1 MKRGNDQNLRSYLE
15 KAKGP
20 ASLETSFNLSNQPTK
35 GFMKI
40 LITSIPGA
48 GHLNPLLSIASL
60 LVESGHEVAVQVNED
75 LRPAVEAAGHRFLSE
90 IPNALTSGGYYF
102 ETYPERMQKS
112 PGMEMTG
119 YDLVHFFARNIAA
132 QSASLKMALY
142 DFQAD
147 LILADSLYWGTLP
160 MLVGPR
166 DNRPAIAHLGISVVN
181 IGSGKNIPMRP
192 NETPEQHEA
201 ELQLRE
207 RFILQPAQQAV
218 NTALASLGYPALPC
232 PILEAMT
239 RLPDLYL
246 HPGIESFEYPDS
258 NSKVRYIGAL
268 PTPTGQPKLPEW
280 WQQIDRTK
288 SLVLVTQGTVA
299 NRDLGQV
306 IAPALVALGGRE
318 DVTIIVT
325 TGGQPV
331 ESIPV
336 AIPSNARIASFL
348 PYAQIMPEIDLLIT
362 NGGYGTV
369 NMAISH
375 GIPVISAGLTEDKE
389 EVSAHVQWSGA
400 GIDLRTDQAT
410 PEAIRHAVDE
420 IFTQPGYHER
430 AQQLSIEFARHDVK
444 SELLSLIEECVRD
457 TVSA

>member
-1 MKRGNDQNLRSYLE
+1 
-15 KAKGP
+15 
-20 ASLETSFNLSNQPTK
+20 
-35 GFMKI
+35 
-40 LITSIPGA
+40 
-48 GHLNPLLSIASL
+48 

-90 IPNALTSGGYYF
+90 IPNAQTSGAYYF
-102 ETYPERMQKS
+102 DTYPERMQKS

-147 LILADSLYWGTLP
+147 LILADSIYWGTLP

-166 DNRPAIAHLGISVVN
+166 DKRPAIAHLGVSVVN
-181 IGSGKNIPMRP
+181 IGSGKNIPIRSD
-192 NETPEQHEA
+192 ETPEQREA
-201 ELQLRE
+201 ERQLRE
-207 RFILQPAQQAV
+207 RLILQPAQRAV
-218 NTALASLGYPALPC
+218 NAALASLGYPALPC

-239 RLPDLYL
+239 ELPDLYL

-258 NSKVRYIGAL
+258 NSKVQYIGAL
-268 PTPTGQPKLPEW
+268 PTPAGQPTLPEW
-280 WQQIDRTK
+280 WKHLDRTK
-288 SLVLVTQGTVA
+288 RLVLITQGTIA
-299 NRDLGQV
+299 NRDFGQV
-306 IAPALVALGGRE
+306 IAPALVALGGRD

-375 GIPVISAGLTEDKE
+375 GIPIISGGLTEDKE

-400 GIDLRTDQAT
+400 GIDLRANQAT
-410 PEAIRHAVDE
+410 PEAIKHAVDE
-420 IFTQPGYHER
+420 IFTQPGYRER
-430 AQQLSIEFARHDVK
+430 AKQLSLEFATHDVEA
-444 SELLSLIEECVRD
+444 ELLSLIEECISE
-457 TVSA
+457 TVGA

>member
-1 MKRGNDQNLRSYLE
+1 
-15 KAKGP
+15 
-20 ASLETSFNLSNQPTK
+20 
-35 GFMKI
+35 MKI
-40 LITSIPGA
+40 LIASIPAA
-48 GHLNPLLSIASL
+48 GHLNPLLSIASV
-60 LVESGHEVAVQVNED
+60 LVESGHEVAVQVSED
-75 LRPAVEAAGHRFLSE
+75 LRAAVESAGHRFLSE
-90 IPNALTSGGYYF
+90 IPNAQTSGGYYF

-132 QSASLKMALY
+132 QSASLKMALH
-142 DFQAD
+142 DFPAD
-147 LILADSLYWGTLP
+147 LILADSIYWGTLP

-166 DNRPAIAHLGISVVN
+166 DKRPAIAHLGVSVVN

-192 NETPEQHEA
+192 GETPEQREA

-207 RFILQPAQQAV
+207 RFMLQPAQQAV
-218 NTALASLGYPALPC
+218 NAALAGLGYPALPC

-239 RLPDLYL
+239 ELPDLYL

-268 PTPTGQPKLPEW
+268 PTPAGQLKLPEW

-288 SLVLVTQGTVA
+288 HLVLVTQGTVA

-336 AIPSNARIASFL
+336 AIPSNTRIASFL

-375 GIPVISAGLTEDKE
+375 GVPIISAGLTEDKE

-400 GIDLRTDQAT
+400 GIDLRTNQAT
-410 PEAIRHAVDE
+410 PEAIKHAVDE
-420 IFTQPGYHER
+420 IFTRPGYRKR
-430 AQQLSIEFARHDVK
+430 AQQLSLEFASHDVE

>member
-1 MKRGNDQNLRSYLE
+1 
-15 KAKGP
+15 
-20 ASLETSFNLSNQPTK
+20 
-35 GFMKI
+35 
-40 LITSIPGA
+40 
-48 GHLNPLLSIASL
+48 
-60 LVESGHEVAVQVNED
+60 
-75 LRPAVEAAGHRFLSE
+75 
-90 IPNALTSGGYYF
+90 
-102 ETYPERMQKS
+102 
-112 PGMEMTG
+112 MEMTG

-166 DNRPAIAHLGISVVN
+166 DKRPAIAHLGVSVVN

-192 NETPEQHEA
+192 DETPEQREA

-207 RFILQPAQQAV
+207 RFVLQPAQQAV
-218 NTALASLGYPALPC
+218 NAALASLDCPALPC

-239 RLPDLYL
+239 ELPDLYL

-258 NSKVRYIGAL
+258 NSKVQYIGAL
-268 PTPTGQPKLPEW
+268 PTPAGQPKLAEW

-288 SLVLVTQGTVA
+288 RLVLVTQGTVA

-306 IAPALVALGGRE
+306 IAPALIALGGKE
-318 DVTIIVT
+318 DATIIVT

-348 PYAQIMPEIDLLIT
+348 PYGQIMPEIDLLIT

-389 EVSAHVQWSGA
+389 EVSAHVQWSGS
-400 GIDLRTDQAT
+400 GIDLRTSQAT
-410 PEAIRHAVDE
+410 AEAIKHAVDE
-420 IFTQPGYHER
+420 IYMQPGYRER
-430 AQQLSIEFARHDVK
+430 AKRLALEFAAHDAK
-444 SELLSLIEECVRD
+444 AELLALIERCVPD
-457 TVSA
+457 TTAYSS

>member
-1 MKRGNDQNLRSYLE
+1 
-15 KAKGP
+15 
-20 ASLETSFNLSNQPTK
+20 
-35 GFMKI
+35 MKI
-40 LITSIPGA
+40 LIASIPGT
-48 GHLNPLLSIASL
+48 GHLNPLLSIATL
-60 LVESGHEVAVQVNED
+60 MVQYGHEVAVQVSED
-75 LRPAVEAAGHRFLSE
+75 LRPAVESAGHRFLSE
-90 IPNALTSGGYYF
+90 IPNAQTSAGYYF
-102 ETYPERMQKS
+102 ETYPERMQKV
-112 PGMEMTG
+112 PGMEMSG
-119 YDLVHFFARNIAA
+119 FDLVHFFARNIAA

-142 DFQAD
+142 DFPAD
-147 LILADSLYWGTLP
+147 LILADSIYWGTLP

-166 DNRPAIAHLGISVVN
+166 DKRPAIAHLGVSVVN

-192 NETPEQHEA
+192 NETPEQRKTEM
-201 ELQLRE
+201 QLRE
-207 RFILQPAQQAV
+207 RFMLQPAQQAV
-218 NTALASLGYPALPC
+218 NAALAGLGYPALSC

-239 RLPDLYL
+239 ELPDLYL

-258 NSKVRYIGAL
+258 KSKVRYIGGL
-268 PTPTGQPKLPEW
+268 PTPAGQPKLPEW

-288 SLVLVTQGTVA
+288 RLVLITQGTVA

-306 IAPALVALGGRE
+306 IAPALAALGGRE

-325 TGGQPV
+325 TGGQPA

-348 PYAQIMPEIDLLIT
+348 PYAQVMPEIDLLIT

-375 GIPVISAGLTEDKE
+375 GKPIISAGLTEDKE

-400 GIDLRTDQAT
+400 GIDLRANQAT
-410 PEAIRHAVDE
+410 PEAIRRAVDE
-420 IFTQPGYHER
+420 IFTEPGYRKR
-430 AQQLSIEFARHDVK
+430 AQQFSLEFASHDVEA
-444 SELLSLIEECVRD
+444 ELLSLVEGCVRE

>member
-1 MKRGNDQNLRSYLE
+1 
-15 KAKGP
+15 
-20 ASLETSFNLSNQPTK
+20 
-35 GFMKI
+35 MKI
-40 LITSIPGA
+40 LIASTAAA

-75 LRPAVEAAGHRFLSE
+75 QRPVVEAAGHRFLSE
-90 IPNALTSGGYYF
+90 IPNAQTSGSYYF
-102 ETYPERMQKS
+102 DSYPERKQKS

-166 DNRPAIAHLGISVVN
+166 DKRPAIAHLGVSVVN

-192 NETPEQHEA
+192 DETPEQREA

-207 RFILQPAQQAV
+207 RFVLQPAQQAV
-218 NTALASLGYPALPC
+218 NAALASLDCPALPC

-239 RLPDLYL
+239 ELPDLYL

-258 NSKVRYIGAL
+258 NSKVQYIGAL
-268 PTPTGQPKLPEW
+268 PTPAGQPKLAEW

-288 SLVLVTQGTVA
+288 RLVLVTQGTVA

-318 DVTIIVT
+318 DVTVIVT
-325 TGGQPV
+325 TGGQPA

-336 AIPSNARIASFL
+336 TIPANAHITSFL

-375 GIPVISAGLTEDKE
+375 GIPIISAGLTEDKE

-400 GIDLRTDQAT
+400 GIDLRTNQAT
-410 PEAIRHAVDE
+410 PEAIKHAVDE
-420 IFTQPGYHER
+420 IFTQPSYGER
-430 AQQLSIEFARHDVK
+430 AQQLSLEFASHDIEA
-444 SELLSLIEECVRD
+444 ELISLIEECIPD

>member
-1 MKRGNDQNLRSYLE
+1 
-15 KAKGP
+15 
-20 ASLETSFNLSNQPTK
+20 
-35 GFMKI
+35 MKI
-40 LITSIPGA
+40 LIASIPAA
-48 GHLNPLLSIASL
+48 GHLNPLLSIATL
-60 LVESGHEVAVQVNED
+60 MVQYGHEVAVQVSED
-75 LRPAVEAAGHRFLSE
+75 LRPAVESAGHRFLSE
-90 IPNALTSGGYYF
+90 IPNAQTSAGYYF

-147 LILADSLYWGTLP
+147 LILADSIYWGTLP

-166 DNRPAIAHLGISVVN
+166 DKRPAIAHLGVSVVN
-181 IGSGKNIPMRP
+181 IGSGKNIPMRRD
-192 NETPEQHEA
+192 ETPEQREA
-201 ELQLRE
+201 ELRLRE
-207 RFILQPAQQAV
+207 RFMLQPAQQAV
-218 NTALASLGYPALPC
+218 NAALASLGYPALPC

-239 RLPDLYL
+239 ELPDLYL
-246 HPGIESFEYPDS
+246 HPGIESLEYPDS
-258 NSKVRYIGAL
+258 NSKVQYIGAL
-268 PTPTGQPKLPEW
+268 PTPAGQPTLPEW
-280 WQQIDRTK
+280 WQHLDRTK
-288 SLVLVTQGTVA
+288 RLVLITQGTIA
-299 NRDLGQV
+299 NHDFGQV
-306 IAPALVALGGRE
+306 IAPALVALGGRK

-336 AIPSNARIASFL
+336 AVPSNARIASFL

-375 GIPVISAGLTEDKE
+375 GIPIISAGLTEDKE

-400 GIDLRTDQAT
+400 GIDLRTNQAT
-410 PEAIRHAVDE
+410 PEAIKQAVDE
-420 IFTQPGYHER
+420 IFTQPGYRER
-430 AQQLSIEFARHDVK
+430 AQQLSLEFASHDVEV
-444 SELLSLIEECVRD
+444 ELLRLIEECVRD
-457 TVSA
+457 TVGA

>member
-1 MKRGNDQNLRSYLE
+1 
-15 KAKGP
+15 
-20 ASLETSFNLSNQPTK
+20 
-35 GFMKI
+35 MKI
-40 LITSIPGA
+40 LIASTPAA

-90 IPNALTSGGYYF
+90 IPNAQTSPGYYF
-102 ETYPERMQKS
+102 DTYPERMQKL

-132 QSASLKMALY
+132 QSACLKMALY

-147 LILADSLYWGTLP
+147 LILADSIYWGTLP

-166 DNRPAIAHLGISVVN
+166 DKRPAIAHLGVSVVN

-192 NETPEQHEA
+192 NETPQQRDAEQ
-201 ELQLRE
+201 QLRE
-207 RFILQPAQQAV
+207 RLMLQPAQQAV
-218 NTALASLGYPALPC
+218 NAVLASLGYPALPC
-232 PILEAMT
+232 PALEAMT
-239 RLPDLYL
+239 ELPDLYL
-246 HPGIESFEYPDS
+246 HAGIESFEYPGAK
-258 NSKVRYIGAL
+258 SKVQYIGAL
-268 PTPTGQPKLPEW
+268 PAPVGQPKLPDW

-288 SLVLVTQGTVA
+288 RLVLVTQGTIA
-299 NRDLGQV
+299 NRDLAQV
-306 IAPALVALGGRE
+306 IAPTLIALGGRE
-318 DVTIIVT
+318 EVTIIVT

-369 NMAISH
+369 NMAIFH

-400 GIDLRTDQAT
+400 GIDLRANQAT
-410 PEAIRHAVDE
+410 PEAIRHALDE
-420 IFTQPGYHER
+420 IFTQPRYRER
-430 AQQLSIEFARHDVK
+430 ARQLALEFASHDARA
-444 SELLSLIEECVRD
+444 ELLSLIEECICE
-457 TVSA
+457 TVVA

>member
-1 MKRGNDQNLRSYLE
+1 
-15 KAKGP
+15 
-20 ASLETSFNLSNQPTK
+20 
-35 GFMKI
+35 MKI
-40 LITSIPGA
+40 LMASIPA
-48 GHLNPLLSIASL
+48 PGHLNPLLSIASIL
-60 LVESGHEVAVQVNED
+60 MESGHEVAVQVNED
-75 LRPAVEAAGHRFLSE
+75 LRSAVEVAGHRFLSE
-90 IPNALTSGGYYF
+90 VPNAQTSPKYYLDN
-102 ETYPERMQKS
+102 YPERMQKL

-119 YDLVHFFARNIAA
+119 YDLVHFFARNIAT

-166 DNRPAIAHLGISVVN
+166 DKRPSIAHLGVSVVN

-192 NETPEQHEA
+192 GETPEQRDA

-207 RFILQPAQQAV
+207 RFMLQPAQQAV
-218 NTALASLGYPALPC
+218 NAALASLGYPALSC
-232 PILEAMT
+232 PILEAMSA
-239 RLPDLYL
+239 LPDLYL
-246 HPGIESFEYPDS
+246 HPGIESFEYADPS
-258 NSKVRYIGAL
+258 SKVQYIGAL
-268 PTPTGQPKLPEW
+268 PIPAGQPTLPEW
-280 WQQIDRTK
+280 WRHLDRSK
-288 SLVLVTQGTVA
+288 RIVLITQGTIA
-299 NRDLGQV
+299 NRDFGQL
-306 IAPALVALGGRE
+306 IAPALVALGGRK
-318 DVTIIVT
+318 DVTLIVT

-336 AIPSNARIASFL
+336 AIPANARIASFL

-400 GIDLRTDQAT
+400 GIDLRTNQPTA
-410 PEAIRHAVDE
+410 EAIQHAVDE
-420 IFTQPGYHER
+420 IYTQPHYREHAER
-430 AQQLSIEFARHDVK
+430 LGLEFASHDVK
-444 SELLSLIEECVRD
+444 AELLSLIEECVPD
-457 TVSA
+457 TIGA

>member
-1 MKRGNDQNLRSYLE
+1 
-15 KAKGP
+15 
-20 ASLETSFNLSNQPTK
+20 
-35 GFMKI
+35 MKI
-40 LITSIPGA
+40 LIASIPGA

-60 LVESGHEVAVQVNED
+60 LTESGHEVAVQVSED
-75 LRPAVEAAGHRFLSE
+75 LRPAVESAGHRFLSE
-90 IPNALTSGGYYF
+90 IPNAQTSGGYYF
-102 ETYPERMQKS
+102 DTYPERMQKS

-132 QSASLKMALY
+132 QFASLKMALY
-142 DFQAD
+142 DFPAD
-147 LILADSLYWGTLP
+147 LILADSIYWGTLP

-166 DNRPAIAHLGISVVN
+166 DKRPAIAHLGVSVVN

-192 NETPEQHEA
+192 DETLEQREA

-207 RFILQPAQQAV
+207 RLILQPAQHAV

-239 RLPDLYL
+239 ELPDLYL
-246 HPGIESFEYPDS
+246 HPGIGSFEYPDS
-258 NSKVRYIGAL
+258 NSKVQYIGAL
-268 PTPTGQPKLPEW
+268 PTPAGQPTLPEW
-280 WQQIDRTK
+280 WQHLDRTK
-288 SLVLVTQGTVA
+288 RLVLVTQGTVA
-299 NRDLGQV
+299 NRDFGQV

-336 AIPSNARIASFL
+336 AIPSNARIVSFL

-375 GIPVISAGLTEDKE
+375 GIPIISAGLSEDKE

-400 GIDLRTDQAT
+400 GIDLRTNQAT
-410 PEAIRHAVDE
+410 PEAVRHAVDE
-420 IFTQPGYHER
+420 IFTQPGYLAR
-430 AQQLSIEFARHDVK
+430 AQQLSVEFASHDVEA
-444 SELLSLIEECVRD
+444 ELLLLIEECVPE
-457 TVSA
+457 TVGA

>member
-1 MKRGNDQNLRSYLE
+1 
-15 KAKGP
+15 
-20 ASLETSFNLSNQPTK
+20 
-35 GFMKI
+35 MKI
-40 LITSIPGA
+40 LIASIPAA
-48 GHLNPLLSIASL
+48 GHLNPLLSIATL
-60 LVESGHEVAVQVNED
+60 MVQYGHEVAVQVSED
-75 LRPAVEAAGHRFLSE
+75 LRPAVESAGHRFLSE
-90 IPNALTSGGYYF
+90 IPNAQTSGGYYF

-119 YDLVHFFARNIAA
+119 YDLVHFFARNIPA

-142 DFQAD
+142 DFPAD

-160 MLVGPR
+160 MLIGSR
-166 DNRPAIAHLGISVVN
+166 DKRPAIAHLGVSVVN

-192 NETPEQHEA
+192 DETPEQREA
-201 ELQLRE
+201 ERQLRK
-207 RFILQPAQQAV
+207 RFMLQPAQQAV
-218 NTALASLGYPALPC
+218 NAALASLGCPALPC

-239 RLPDLYL
+239 ELPDLYL

-268 PTPTGQPKLPEW
+268 PTPAGQPTLPEW
-280 WQQIDRTK
+280 WHHLDPTK
-288 SLVLVTQGTVA
+288 RLVLVTQGTVA
-299 NRDLGQV
+299 NRDFGQV

-348 PYAQIMPEIDLLIT
+348 PYAQIMSEIDLLIT

-369 NMAISH
+369 NMAITH
-375 GIPVISAGLTEDKE
+375 GVPIISAGLTEDKE
-389 EVSAHVQWSGA
+389 EVSAHVQWSGT
-400 GIDLRTDQAT
+400 GIDLRTNQAT
-410 PEAIRHAVDE
+410 PEAIKQTVDK
-420 IFTQPGYHER
+420 IFTHPRYRER
-430 AQQLSIEFARHDVK
+430 ARQLSLEFASHDVE

>member
-1 MKRGNDQNLRSYLE
+1 
-15 KAKGP
+15 
-20 ASLETSFNLSNQPTK
+20 
-35 GFMKI
+35 
-40 LITSIPGA
+40 
-48 GHLNPLLSIASL
+48 

-90 IPNALTSGGYYF
+90 IPNAQTSVGYYF
-102 ETYPERMQKS
+102 DNYPERMQKS
-112 PGMEMTG
+112 PGMEMIG
-119 YDLVHFFARNIAA
+119 YDLVHVFARNIAA

-142 DFQAD
+142 DFPAD
-147 LILADSLYWGTLP
+147 LILADSIYWGTLP
-160 MLVGPR
+160 MLLGPR
-166 DNRPAIAHLGISVVN
+166 DKRPAIAHLGVSVVN
-181 IGSGKNIPMRP
+181 IGSGKNLPMRP
-192 NETPEQHEA
+192 GETPEQREA

-207 RFILQPAQQAV
+207 RFMLRPAQQAL
-218 NTALASLGYPALPC
+218 NAALAGLGYPALPC

-239 RLPDLYL
+239 ELPDLYL

-268 PTPTGQPKLPEW
+268 PTPAGQLKLPKW
-280 WQQIDRTK
+280 WQQIDRSK
-288 SLVLVTQGTVA
+288 YLVLVTQGTVA
-299 NRDLGQV
+299 NRDFGQV

-336 AIPSNARIASFL
+336 AIPSNARIVSFL

-375 GIPVISAGLTEDKE
+375 GIPIISAGLTEDKE

-400 GIDLRTDQAT
+400 GIDLRTNQAT
-410 PEAIRHAVDE
+410 PEAIEHAVDE
-420 IFTQPGYHER
+420 IFTQPGYRER
-430 AQQLSIEFARHDVK
+430 AQQLSFEFASHDVK
-444 SELLSLIEECVRD
+444 AELLSLIEECVPD
-457 TVSA
+457 TVNA